1 MSEAPTELP
10 LLRLSDGL
18 PPLVDTPAE
27 LAETIAALANAEGPV
42 AIDAER
48 ASGFRYS
55 ARAYLIQIRRAGAG
69 THLIDTGVLTDLSG
83 LAAAIDDAEWILH
96 AANQDLP
103 CLRDVGLQATKLF
116 DTELAARLLGYPRV
130 GLATLVSVICG
141 QTMRKEHS
149 ASDWSI
155 RPLPHDWLEYAA
167 LDVEVLDVIREH
179 LIADLEKSGKTE
191 WARQEFE
198 HLLGFEPTV
207 RAEPWR
213 RTSQIQ
219 RVRSR
224 RALAATREL
233 WLARDQLARERD
245 VAAGRLLPDSSI
257 VAAAKALPTSR
268 RALLGTPGFQGRA
281 AKPHAQ
287 LWVDAIAKAAS
298 LPDTALPVPNPR
310 GDGPPP
316 PRVWADKHPA
326 AAARLDYARNAIA
339 ALSVELSVPVEN
351 MMTPDTVR
359 RVMWQP
365 PAEGESLH
373 EILADYAAREWQIE
387 LLSPVLEAAIEAGAG
402 I

>member
-1 MSEAPTELP
+1 M
-10 LLRLSDGL
+10 
-18 PPLVDTPAE
+18 
-27 LAETIAALANAEGPV
+27 
-42 AIDAER
+42 
-48 ASGFRYS
+48 
-55 ARAYLIQIRRAGAG
+55 
-69 THLIDTGVLTDLSG
+69 LTDLSG

-96 AANQDLP
+96 AATQDLP
-103 CLRDVGLQATKLF
+103 CLREVGLHPTKLF

-130 GLATLVSVICG
+130 GLATLVSVICE

-155 RPLPHDWLEYAA
+155 RPLPHD
-167 LDVEVLDVIREH
+167 RM
-179 LIADLEKSGKTE
+179 SSP
-191 WARQEFE
+191 R
-198 HLLGFEPTV
+198 V
-207 RAEPWR
+207 RASDEFRTDSACRALR

-219 RVRSR
+219 RVRGR

-257 VAAAKALPTSR
+257 VAAAKAMPTSR
-268 RALLGTPGFQGRA
+268 RALLGPPGFQGRA

-287 LWVDAIAKAAS
+287 LWVDALAKAAS
-298 LPDTALPVPNPR
+298 LPEDALPVPNPR

-326 AAARLDYARNAIA
+326 AAARLDYARTAIA
-339 ALSVELSVPVEN
+339 ALSVELNVPVEN

-373 EILADYAAREWQIE
+373 DTLATYEARPWQIE
-387 LLSPVLEAAIEAGAG
+387 LLSPIFAAAIAAAEK